1 MCYINRQ
8 VNIVKIEREN
18 FEKLYCKFGPM
29 VYRRCMFILKD
40 ESKALDAMQD
50 VFVRILEKSENISEI
65 CSSFFFTTATRV
77 CLNQIRSDK
86 YRNSLQIDGLA
97 ESIEDCFSAKQEEI
111 TNVSLLLDIIFSE
124 RDSKDREIAILYF
137 VDEFTLEE
145 TAKQMKMSVSGVRK
159 RISALKKY
167 AGDKYG
173 KNS

>member
-1 MCYINRQ
+1 
-8 VNIVKIEREN
+8 
-18 FEKLYCKFGPM
+18 M
-29 VYRRCMFILKD
+29 VYRRCKFILKD

-50 VFVRILEKSENISEI
+50 VFVRILERIENISEI
-65 CSSFFFTTATRV
+65 CSRFFFTTATRV

-86 YRNSLQIDGLA
+86 YRNSLQIDALA
-97 ESIEDCFSAKQEEI
+97 ESIEDCFSAKQEDI

-159 RISALKKY
+159 RIAALKKF